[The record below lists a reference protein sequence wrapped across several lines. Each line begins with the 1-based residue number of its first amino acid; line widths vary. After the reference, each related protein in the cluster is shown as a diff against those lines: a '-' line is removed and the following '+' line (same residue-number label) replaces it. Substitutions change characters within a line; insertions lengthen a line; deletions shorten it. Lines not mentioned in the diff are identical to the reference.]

1 MELLT
6 VGEIAERSGLPVSTI
21 HFWESKGLIRS
32 TRSNGNQRRFARPE
46 LRRIAVIKIGQRAGV
61 PLSEIRDV
69 LDTLPADRAVS
80 ARNWAAL
87 SKRWKRSLE
96 DRIAR
101 LTALRDQLGQ
111 CIGCGCLS
119 LDKCWLRNPDDELA
133 AQGPGPRLLDFSQSS
148 KG

>member
-1 MELLT
+1 MEYLT
-6 VGEIAERSGLPVSTI
+6 VGEIAKRSGLPVSTI

-32 TRSNGNQRRFARPE
+32 ARSEGNQRRFARPE
-46 LRRIAVIKIGQRAGV
+46 LRRIAVIKIGQHAGI
-61 PLSEIRDV
+61 PLAEIREV

-87 SKRWKRSLE
+87 SHRWKRSLD

-101 LTALRDQLGQ
+101 LTALRDRLGQ

-119 LDKCWLRNPDDELA
+119 LNKCWLRNPYDELA
-133 AQGPGPRLLDFSQSS
+133 EEGPGPRLLKFDE
-148 KG
+148 